1 MGLLA
6 TLTGWRLLRSV
17 LRLVGL
23 VVAVVL
29 VYFVVTGVQVFLT
42 GRRYEPRAAG
52 AIVVM
57 GAAQYNGV
65 PSPDL
70 RSRLDEAELLW
81 QEHYATDIM
90 VTGYKEPGDQ
100 FTEAEASARYLV
112 DRGIPGRDILEAG
125 GDDSWQNL
133 SEAAPVLLAHGDRVV
148 LIATDPF
155 HEDRSLP
162 SPRRWAWRRRPPPRG
177 PRRSRAGPRC
187 RTTPRRRSGWGWA
200 GSSGSTTSPGSTRR
214 WDDRQPAMNRNVLFR
229 PTGGADHVQ
238 CGQPDGGPGH
248 AVASTQVSSAMAGAS
263 VIPRPA
269 GPVTTQMPWSIQ
281 CR

>member
-1 MGLLA
+1 VGLLA

-155 HEDRSLP
+155 HEDRSLAIASSVGLEA
-162 SPRRWAWRRRPPPRG
+162 SP
-177 PRRSRAGPRC
+177 
-187 RTTPRRRSGWGWA
+187 TPTR
-200 GSSGSTTSPGSTRR
+200 TSPITGWSTVPYYAKETVGVGLGRIIG
-214 WDDRQPAMNRNVLFR
+214 F
-229 PTGGADHVQ
+229 DHLSWL
-238 CGQPDGGPGH
+238 H
-248 AVASTQVSSAMAGAS
+248 SSLG
-263 VIPRPA
+263 
-269 GPVTTQMPWSIQ
+269 
-281 CR
+281 